1 MRPIRVLSLFDGMS
15 CGQIAL
21 RELGVPIA
29 KYYASEVD
37 KFAIQQTQLNFPGTV
52 QLGDVRNIDVDKLCE
67 EVGEFD
73 LLLAGSP
80 CFAAGT
86 KVLTSEGYKNIENVR
101 IGDYVLTHQ
110 NRYRKVLKIGG
121 KEAMTYK
128 LMASG
133 FVDTVCTANHPFYA
147 RKKQS
152 IAYIQPNGKKSY
164 KIQAGEPEWIEAQH
178 LGKQYYVAHNIE
190 QQESSNPLNITEEE
204 AWVIGRYIA
213 DGHTRKDLRYDYQ
226 KDGSRGHNGSRAW
239 QLILS
244 IGNNKVD
251 QVKSHFK
258 DLHYSCYPHGDSV
271 HRFVFS
277 NKRLVQIVEAECG
290 CGAINK
296 HFGEHLIRLP
306 RHLLEIVLQSYLEG
320 DGYLQKNGR
329 YSITTISRMLPITI
343 QRVISK
349 LYGRHINVT
358 YHVPQEYREL
368 CGRIIHQMPQY
379 TIKFSIH
386 PSKGVE
392 KSKRIGDKMWRNI
405 KAFEPVGEQ
414 KVFNLEVEEDN
425 SYTANNLIVHN
436 CQSFSFAGKRVGM
449 KTKENIEI
457 LTLDQYLDLKEAD
470 FEFEGQSYLFWEFMR
485 VLTAL
490 RRRNPNIMFLLENVE
505 MGKKWETVLSNAIG
519 IHGVH
524 INSALVSA
532 QNRKRIYW
540 SNIRVREEGLFGYR
554 YTDIPQPTDRGII
567 LKDILESEVEE
578 KYYLKDE
585 VVQKLL
591 EHKERHKEAGHG
603 FGAVFHDTDGKMGA
617 VKVGGS
623 GVDNLVEVPI
633 CVAMRGGNPEN
644 PSSRNEGV
652 KTVQVLEPAEEGKT
666 NCLTSVA
673 KDNLIA
679 YVFSDGQVCLNKKRN
694 ELGRQIRK
702 EYEAGKVNARRSDLV
717 DYAPREDDKTG
728 TITTVQSDNLI
739 LSNNHLQ
746 KNLTD
751 VDNKANAFLA
761 TSHKGAWA
769 NDMSLVGDGF
779 RIRRITPT
787 ECARLQTIP
796 DWYKW
801 ECSATQ
807 QYRLLGNGWTVEV
820 IKHIFSFMRLEDTV

>member
-1 MRPIRVLSLFDGMS
+1 MRQEKGLRVLSLFDGMS

-21 RELGVPIA
+21 RDLGFPIE
-29 KYYASEVD
+29 KYYASEID
-37 KFAIQQTQLNFPGTV
+37 KFAIQQTQLNFPDTI
-52 QLGDVRNIDVDKLCE
+52 QLGDVRNIDVDKLCD

-86 KVLTSEGYKNIENVR
+86 KVLTSEGYKNIEDVR

-121 KEAMTYK
+121 KEAMTYSLK
-128 LMASG
+128 ASG

-244 IGNNKVD
+244 IGNNKVE

-258 DLHYSCYPHGDSV
+258 DLHYSCYPHGDGV

-306 RHLLEIVLQSYLEG
+306 QHLLEIVLQSYLEG

-358 YHVPQEYREL
+358 YHVPKEYREL
-368 CGRIIHQMPQY
+368 CGRIVHQMPQY
-379 TIKFSIH
+379 TIKFSIY

-392 KSKRIGDKMWRNI
+392 KSKRIEDKMWRNV

-414 KVFNLEVEEDN
+414 KVFNLEVEDDN

-457 LTLDQYLDLKEAD
+457 LTLGQYLDLKEEG

-485 VLTAL
+485 ILTVL
-490 RRRNPNIMFLLENVE
+490 RRRNPDIKFLLENVE
-505 MGKKWETVLSNAIG
+505 MGKKWETVLSDAIG
-519 IHGVH
+519 IRGVH
-524 INSALVSA
+524 INAALVSA
-532 QNRKRIYW
+532 QTRKRIYW
-540 SNIRVREEGLFGYR
+540 SNIRVWEAGLFGWK
-554 YTDIPQPTDRGII
+554 YTDIPQPKDRGI
-567 LKDILESEVEE
+567 LLRDILGDEVDE
-578 KYYLKDE
+578 KYYLSEK
-585 VVQKLL
+585 VVASLL
-591 EHKERHKEAGHG
+591 AH
-603 FGAVFHDTDGKMGA
+603 
-617 VKVGGS
+617 
-623 GVDNLVEVPI
+623 
-633 CVAMRGGNPEN
+633 
-644 PSSRNEGV
+644 
-652 KTVQVLEPAEEGKT
+652 
-666 NCLTSVA
+666 
-673 KDNLIA
+673 
-679 YVFSDGQVCLNKKRN
+679 KKRN
-694 ELGRQIRK
+694 EEK
-702 EYEAGKVNARRSDLV
+702 
-717 DYAPREDDKTG
+717 
-728 TITTVQSDNLI
+728 
-739 LSNNHLQ
+739 
-746 KNLTD
+746 
-751 VDNKANAFLA
+751 
-761 TSHKGAWA
+761 
-769 NDMSLVGDGF
+769 
-779 RIRRITPT
+779 
-787 ECARLQTIP
+787 
-796 DWYKW
+796 
-801 ECSATQ
+801 
-807 QYRLLGNGWTVEV
+807 GNGFGA
-820 IKHIFSFMRLEDTV
+820 IFHEGGAK